1 MVGWWVCCRPFRA
14 NELEE
19 IAMKTKRALF
29 YCLAALLGGCVP
41 IVSLHPLFTG
51 EDIVFEEKLLG
62 TWGDDVN
69 EPEVTWEFARFEEG
83 DTEAL
88 PETLDDQIERLYRLR
103 LTDDDGHE
111 GSFVATLVRLNGRRF
126 LDIFPDEFP
135 SGEPDV
141 EKMKLVYNA
150 FFFLRVHT
158 FARVDTIGKR
168 LQMRLTDDEEFAEL
182 LEAEPNAVRHEVVE
196 DRPVL
201 TAGTK
206 ELQAFVLKLADD
218 ERLFPN
224 EVVLQR
230 REP

>member
-1 MVGWWVCCRPFRA
+1 
-14 NELEE
+14 
-19 IAMKTKRALF
+19 MKPQRLITG
-29 YCLAALLGGCVP
+29 CLVVLLAGCVP

-51 EDIVFEEKLLG
+51 EDIVFEKKLLG
-62 TWGDDVN
+62 TWVDDAN
-69 EPEVTWEFARFEEG
+69 DPEITWEFARLEE
-83 DTEAL
+83 DETDAL
-88 PETLDDQIERLYRLR
+88 PEGLQDRIESLYRLK
-103 LTDDDGHE
+103 LTDDEGHG

-126 LDIFPDEFP
+126 LDIFPDKFP

-150 FFFLRVHT
+150 FFFLRLHT
-158 FARVDTIGKR
+158 FVRVDMIGKR

-196 DRPVL
+196 DRPIL

-206 ELQAFVLKLADD
+206 ELQAFVLKHADD
-218 ERLFPN
+218 EKLFPN

-230 REP
+230 KKP